1 MERYYAVVTVSW
13 IAATMTGKMTA
24 TETSD
29 RLPVEKLPV
38 DKLPVDKSPW
48 YLHQQPHTPI
58 RTVLVIG
65 AGLAGC
71 AAAHALAQ
79 RGVHVTVVDEALQ
92 IASAA
97 SGNPIGLTFVRLT
110 SHNSAQNRYYLAAYQ
125 YALGALRQIFTN
137 AGIAEGE
144 HWRLNGILRV
154 FDDPAEQAEVEAF
167 FTTPGAAQLAH
178 PLDAAALSAL
188 AGFAIDRPGLLQPG
202 SGWLN
207 PASLCRALLAHP
219 AINVKLATRVTS
231 IEYQH
236 DAVGADAL
244 GEGALG
250 EGWRA
255 ATQKPRPE
263 QAEGQAEGQVLLADA
278 VILANSQAASRFSQ
292 TNHLTLRTVRG
303 QITRL
308 PPTPNSQ
315 NLQHA
320 INYSGYLT
328 PAWQGFHTVGA
339 TFHPKRTDTDET
351 AVDHR
356 ENIDRLRNALPNFP
370 ALPAQESEDFSG
382 RVAFRAGTP
391 DYLPYVGPAPDADAY
406 RHCYQDGLGKG
417 QLKRDYPLG
426 AVHPHLY
433 VTAGHGSR
441 GITSTLLAA
450 EVLCHWI
457 LNSPTPVD
465 TDILHALHP
474 ARFLI
479 RQFKRRQTY

>member
-1 MERYYAVVTVSW
+1 MESYYAVVTVSW
-13 IAATMTGKMTA
+13 IAAKMTA
-24 TETSD
+24 KTTEIETSA
-29 RLPVEKLPV
+29 RPPVEKLPV
-38 DKLPVDKSPW
+38 DRAPW
-48 YLHQQPHTPI
+48 YLHTQPPTPV

-71 AAAHALAQ
+71 AAAHSLAQ
-79 RGVHVTVVDEALQ
+79 QGVHVTVVDEANQ

-110 SHNSAQNRYYLAAYQ
+110 SHRSAQNRYYLAAYQ
-125 YALGALRQIFTN
+125 HALGHLRQIFTQ
-137 AGIAEGE
+137 AGISEGE

-154 FDDPAEQAEVEAF
+154 FDDPVEQAEVESF
-167 FTTPGAAQLAH
+167 LTTPGAEQLAQ
-178 PLDAAALSAL
+178 PLDAEALSAL
-188 AGFAIDRPGLLQPG
+188 AGFAIDRPGMLQPG

-207 PASLCRALLAHP
+207 PASLCRALLSHP
-219 AINVKLATRVTS
+219 TIDVKLATPVAS
-231 IEYQH
+231 IEYENSAH
-236 DAVGADAL
+236 GA
-244 GEGALG
+244 
-250 EGWRA
+250 GWRA
-255 ATQKPRPE
+255 HIEEQQSPARAPR
-263 QAEGQAEGQVLLADA
+263 GVLQADA
-278 VILANSQAASRFSQ
+278 VILANSKAASRFCQ
-292 TNHLTLRTVRG
+292 TRHLTLRTVRG

-308 PPTPNSQ
+308 APTPESQ
-315 NLQHA
+315 TLQHA

-328 PAWQGFHTVGA
+328 PTWQGFHTVGA

-351 AVDHR
+351 AADHS
-356 ENIDRLRNALPNFP
+356 ENIARLRNALPGFP
-370 ALPAQESEDFSG
+370 ALPDQDAGDYDG

-406 RHCYQDGLGKG
+406 RTCYQDGLGKG

-426 AVHPHLY
+426 PVYPHLY

-450 EVLCHWI
+450 EVLCHWM
-457 LNSPTPVD
+457 LGTPAPVD

-479 RQFKRRQTY
+479 RQFKRRQTS

>member
-1 MERYYAVVTVSW
+1 
-13 IAATMTGKMTA
+13 MTEKNSA
-24 TETSD
+24 PESSA
-29 RLPVEKLPV
+29 RSPVEKRPV
-38 DKLPVDKSPW
+38 DQSPW
-48 YLHQQPHTPI
+48 YLHTQPSTPL
-58 RTVLVIG
+58 RTALVIG

-71 AAAHALAQ
+71 AAAHSLAQ
-79 RGVHVTVVDEALQ
+79 RGMHVTVVDEADQ

-97 SGNPIGLTFVRLT
+97 SGNPIGLTFVRFT
-110 SHNSAQNRYYLAAYQ
+110 THASAQNRYYLAAYLH
-125 YALGALRQIFTN
+125 ALGQLREIFTH
-137 AGIAEGE
+137 AGIDEGE

-154 FDDPAEQAEVEAF
+154 FDDAAEQAEVESF
-167 FTTPGAAQLAH
+167 LTTPGAERLAQ

-188 AGFAIDRPGLLQPG
+188 AGFAIDRPGVLQPG

-207 PASLCRALLAHP
+207 PDSLCRALLAHP
-219 AINVKLATRVTS
+219 AIDVRLTTPVQS

-236 DAVGADAL
+236 DAHGI
-244 GEGALG
+244 
-250 EGWRA
+250 GWRLHS
-255 ATQKPRPE
+255 PE
-263 QAEGQAEGQVLLADA
+263 NRQSGWPDQGLRADA
-278 VILANSQAASRFSQ
+278 VILANSKAASQFWQ

-308 PPTPNSQ
+308 APTLASQ
-315 NLQHA
+315 TLQHA

-351 AVDHR
+351 AADHC
-356 ENIDRLRNALPNFP
+356 ENIARLRNALPGFP
-370 ALPAQESEDFSG
+370 ALPAQDADVYSG

-406 RHCYQDGLGKG
+406 LTFYKDGLGKG

-426 AVHPHLY
+426 PVHPHLY

-450 EVLCHWI
+450 EVLCHWM
-457 LNSPTPVD
+457 LGTPAPVD

-479 RQFKRRQTY
+479 RQFKRRQTG